1 MNNLITLI
9 LALFSFIVLVKVFV
23 FFWKIL
29 DDSSLYDV
37 ASERIRI
44 NMKVSCI
51 TSVDEKGGLVHIN
64 VGPPEESIKHSA
76 TTYSGIT
83 FEKGSLAYVIG
94 KDGSDLIIDIDLS
107 YISL

>member
-9 LALFSFIVLVKVFV
+9 LILFSLIILVKVFA

-37 ASERIRI
+37 ASERIKI
-44 NMKVSCI
+44 NTKVSCI

-76 TTYSGIT
+76 INYTGII

-94 KDGSDLIIDIDLS
+94 KEGSDLIIDIEPLPHM
-107 YISL
+107 